1 MFRRALC
8 LLVLTAVAFAQ
19 SDGREPAPRFNAKS
33 GTGETYNNATLKGKV
48 VLLQF
53 WTTWCP
59 YCRGEQPLV
68 DKLTQEFGPKGLVVL
83 AIDVGESKKKVKQ
96 YLQTS
101 PRACPIILNEDTNL
115 PAMFATTQYPV
126 YVVIDRDGNIGGVQ
140 RGAGGERMLRGLL
153 GRSGIRSE
161 DRLRSAE
168 ETEE

>member
-1 MFRRALC
+1 MFRRVLC
-8 LLVLTAVAFAQ
+8 LLLLTGAAFAQ
-19 SDGREPAPRFNAKS
+19 RETAPRFNAKS
-33 GTGETYNNATLKGKV
+33 MTGEVYNNASLKGKV

-83 AIDVGESKKKVKQ
+83 AVDVGESKKKVRQ

-126 YVVIDRDGNIGGVQ
+126 YVLIDRDGNVVDRQ
-140 RGAGGERMLRGLL
+140 DGAGGERMLRRLL
-153 GRSGIRSE
+153 SRAGMHSEESVRST
-161 DRLRSAE
+161 DTAE
-168 ETEE
+168 E

>member
-8 LLVLTAVAFAQ
+8 LLALTAAAFAQ

-33 GTGETYNNATLKGKV
+33 MTGETYNNVSLKGKV

-68 DKLTQEFGPKGLVVL
+68 DKLTQELGPKGLVVL

-126 YVVIDRDGNIGGVQ
+126 YVVIDRDGNMGGIQ
-140 RGAGGERMLRGLL
+140 RGAGGERMLRQLL
-153 GRSGIRSE
+153 SRSGMSTREESE
-161 DRLRSAE
+161 E
-168 ETEE
+168 

>member
-8 LLVLTAVAFAQ
+8 LLVLFTTAAAFAQ

-33 GTGETYNNATLKGKV
+33 MTGETYNNASLKGKV

-68 DKLTQEFGPKGLVVL
+68 DKLTQEFAGKGLVVL

-101 PRACPIILNEDTNL
+101 PRACPIVLNEDTNL

-126 YVVIDRDGNIGGVQ
+126 YVLIDRDGNMAGIQ
-140 RGAGGERMLRGLL
+140 RGAGGERMLRQLL
-153 GRSGIRSE
+153 ARGGMRPQE
-161 DRLRSAE
+161 EAE
-168 ETEE
+168 E

>member
-1 MFRRALC
+1 MYRRVLC
-8 LLVLTAVAFAQ
+8 LLLLSAATFAQ
-19 SDGREPAPRFNAKS
+19 SDGRESAPRFNAKS
-33 GTGETYNNATLKGKV
+33 MTGEIYNNASLKGKV

-68 DKLTQEFGPKGLVVL
+68 DKLTQELGPKGLVVL

-101 PRACPIILNEDTNL
+101 PRACPIVLNEDTNL

-126 YVVIDRDGNIGGVQ
+126 YVVIDRDGNMGGIQ

-153 GRSGIRSE
+153 ARGGMRAQE
-161 DRLRSAE
+161 EAE
-168 ETEE
+168 E

>member
-1 MFRRALC
+1 M
-8 LLVLTAVAFAQ
+8 
-19 SDGREPAPRFNAKS
+19 
-33 GTGETYNNATLKGKV
+33 
-48 VLLQF
+48 
-53 WTTWCP
+53 
-59 YCRGEQPLV
+59 
-68 DKLTQEFGPKGLVVL
+68 VVL
-83 AIDVGESKKKVKQ
+83 AVDVGESKKKVKQ

-126 YVVIDRDGNIGGVQ
+126 YVVIDRDGNMGGIQ

-161 DRLRSAE
+161 DRLRATE

>member
-8 LLVLTAVAFAQ
+8 LLVLTAAAFAQ
-19 SDGREPAPRFNAKS
+19 SDGREAAPRFNAKS
-33 GTGETYNNATLKGKV
+33 LTGETYNNSTLKGKV

-101 PRACPIILNEDTNL
+101 PRACPVILNEDTNL

-126 YVVIDRDGNIGGVQ
+126 YVVIDRDGNIGGIQ

-153 GRSGIRSE
+153 GRGGISSE
-161 DRLRSAE
+161 DRLRPTE